1 MTLVYLSNTL
11 MASNRPDAIRCG
23 ADNSCCDGAIYI
35 AHSVH
40 NSRAVAYWQIYNGDN
55 RYVVFNQDGSYHS
68 SSGHYDSR
76 KGC

>member
-1 MTLVYLSNTL
+1 

-35 AHSVH
+35 AHNLI
-40 NSRAVAYWQIYNGDN
+40 NSQHAVYRQIFSGED
-55 RYVVFNQDGSYHS
+55 RYVIFNQDGSYQS
-68 SSGHYDSR
+68 SGGHYDSR